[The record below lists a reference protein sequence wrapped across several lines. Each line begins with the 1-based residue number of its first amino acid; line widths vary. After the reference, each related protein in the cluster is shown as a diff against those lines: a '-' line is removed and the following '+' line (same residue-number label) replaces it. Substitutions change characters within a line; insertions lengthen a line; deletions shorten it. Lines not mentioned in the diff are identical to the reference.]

1 MRRFFVHHTGQLREG
16 TPDSAFSSGEERTV
30 PYFSN
35 VWSSPPRSGGVW
47 GRPCSRH
54 GVRDGAGRSLG
65 TVRDARSPHE
75 DSFFS
80 TRSASVRANER
91 RGRNAWAAA
100 GIRPLLTLTKKNKKH
115 NKKNKKTRTML
126 LEQHSQESGDVCFT
140 SLTHP
145 PPPHPPFP
153 PPAPASL
160 LTFNQT
166 RARDE
171 ISVWS
176 SNGLPI
182 QKGLPCPVM

>member
-1 MRRFFVHHTGQLREG
+1 MDCVGFVHHTGQLREG

-35 VWSSPPRSGGVW
+35 VWSSPPRPGGVW

-75 DSFFS
+75 DSSFFS

-91 RGRNAWAAA
+91 RGRNAWAAP
-100 GIRPLLTLTKKNKKH
+100 GIRPLLTLTKKKT
-115 NKKNKKTRTML
+115 KTRTML

-145 PPPHPPFP
+145 PPPNP
-153 PPAPASL
+153 PPAPTPPRSHTPPSPHQPL
-160 LTFNQT
+160 HRF
-166 RARDE
+166 
-171 ISVWS
+171 
-176 SNGLPI
+176 
-182 QKGLPCPVM
+182 